1 MPPKFYFTTKSE
13 LAEEERKRFLKEV
26 EELPPTAPLRQD
38 LSAFLPATRDNT
50 TTTSPYEQSQQT
62 ISQERYIKEQDRKRT
77 ALSGR
82 TYGENKF
89 IREGGNAIAS
99 GIMEMSPIGD
109 ARDVATAIEDPSL
122 TNIGVAGLAMLP
134 VVGKGLKKVA
144 KGVKAVDSA
153 KNLQK
158 LDNAIIKNNPEM
170 EKVFMPPPKNAA
182 KTQRA
187 GTLPTYM
194 KAVKILDEISSGGK
208 MIDFSSGLGIGAR
221 YARKGGMDAYEP
233 FHDADKI
240 AKAKVKFGGKEY
252 VGGKQ
257 PDFTKAEDIPSES
270 YEKLINLNTLNV
282 VGREDR
288 DKIIKDIG
296 RVLKPGGTGIVMA
309 RTPSDVM
316 GAKGV
321 KGKEPNSIITG
332 TGTYQK
338 GFTQEEIVDY
348 VSSQLGDGFSV
359 EPLTSL
365 NGSGV
370 IIKKKTEMD
379 KVFKGVEKDE
389 LSIGNKY
396 SNKMVELFG
405 TTKNISDSGFLLKD
419 GTLVD
424 MGRSV
429 GKEGKG
435 YTYHSDAAKK
445 VIDSVD
451 NVDIENS
458 QAWYDFIRKS
468 GAVRLDA
475 DASGEVLNFNF
486 NPSSLS
492 RKQKKVIVSNSVG
505 KKSVILDG
513 GRAGQKILTFPTSRD
528 ILLAIDYITKIDNSY
543 K

>member
-50 TTTSPYEQSQQT
+50 TTTSPYEQSQQA

-82 TYGENKF
+82 TYSENKF
-89 IREGGNAIAS
+89 IREGGDAIAS
-99 GIMEMSPIGD
+99 GIMEMSPVGD